1 MGFNAVTQPREEA
14 VPPWSHFYRT
24 PPFLLQREASEQRQR
39 LSSLLSTSKWTWVS
53 TSWAYTNDGK
63 WSFLPPTPSRKCES
77 PKAQHPFLPTERLKS
92 HGKNFSSAKKASL
105 MHLSQENTR
114 IWFIG
119 SFTFQPSLDQ
129 QAQNKYYTWKSLV
142 QFTQAEFCFRCM
154 NSVLIGQET
163 WAETTDFLLTGDS
176 LTWKVKFP
184 GSYEWT
190 DFMNG
195 LISSTKFNDMDA
207 A

>member
-1 MGFNAVTQPREEA
+1 MTGNDP
-14 VPPWSHFYRT
+14 
-24 PPFLLQREASEQRQR
+24 
-39 LSSLLSTSKWTWVS
+39 
-53 TSWAYTNDGK
+53 SW
-63 WSFLPPTPSRKCES
+63 LPPLPVSVNHRKHNTTP
-77 PKAQHPFLPTERLKS
+77 LPIHWETHVTWEKPQQC
-92 HGKNFSSAKKASL
+92 KKVSL

-119 SFTFQPSLDQ
+119 SFTFQPSLYL
-129 QAQNKYYTWKSLV
+129 QAQKKYYTWKSLV
-142 QFTQAEFCFRCM
+142 QFTQAEFCVRCM

-195 LISSTKFNDMDA
+195 LNSSTKFNDMDA
-207 A
+207 T